1 MQAVEGKPAL
11 SYVCRLLH
19 AQGVS
24 HALVPEVLRAAK
36 HNSNRS
42 FSAAADT
49 VTSRLWHALA
59 DVLVVAAAGPL
70 AEVSDETTRI
80 AASHL
85 KAARRATI
93 AHGASEHALPLR
105 DALPPAVAASLSAH
119 YDHVLSEVDKAEL
132 RHPLSMQPRS
142 LLLILGRVLAAG
154 QLLSSLL
161 AASVPVPPSVAHPAV
176 LGLDGVVHD
185 EPPPAA
191 QGQLELG
198 SAPSAS
204 GGSSDSV
211 LSANGLMAQLG
222 RVRVAVGAVA
232 TLRAQASAS
241 AAWLRNEGVAPSL
254 MTGWLAARPDACAAI
269 TTMLDDAHRWLLA
282 RAEGAAKLEVFWRWM
297 VSVAA
302 VRTTQG
308 GAPSGPMV
316 DNLDQK
322 LPLDAVAAARVDD
335 LVARAP
341 KALARST
348 FASLRK
354 AMGELLPLFE
364 AIQGAWEES
373 PSSSTGESDYGTE
386 PTFVAPPPC
395 LAERS
400 VAVTAYLRHRH
411 SGAGRG
417 SGASISGPNNS
428 AVPEARHTAA
438 QRQLA
443 TTAVEAALLAP
454 LAEAHAASGGSLYTL
469 RQRGAGARGGTLVS
483 DELVRLRKLITD
495 ADAQLADAQAHA
507 SAALNVQ
514 LDRAKSQFKL
524 LRR

>member
-1 MQAVEGKPAL
+1 MQAVEVKPAL

-85 KAARRATI
+85 KAARRA
-93 AHGASEHALPLR
+93 
-105 DALPPAVAASLSAH
+105 
-119 YDHVLSEVDKAEL
+119 EVDKAEL

-198 SAPSAS
+198 SVPSAS

-308 GAPSGPMV
+308 GAPSGPTV

-386 PTFVAPPPC
+386 PTFVAPP
-395 LAERS
+395 L
-400 VAVTAYLRHRH
+400 
-411 SGAGRG
+411 
-417 SGASISGPNNS
+417 
-428 AVPEARHTAA
+428 
-438 QRQLA
+438 
-443 TTAVEAALLAP
+443 ALLN
-454 LAEAHAASGGSLYTL
+454 AAS
-469 RQRGAGARGGTLVS
+469 
-483 DELVRLRKLITD
+483 
-495 ADAQLADAQAHA
+495 
-507 SAALNVQ
+507 
-514 LDRAKSQFKL
+514 L
-524 LRR
+524 LRRTFGIATRAPGVAAVPPSQGPTTALCQKRAIQQRSVNLRRLL